1 MSIALSEGARIVI
14 RDWLRLKAGESLSI
28 ISDELHTLEALEM
41 RDQAAAAGASP
52 ILVIVP
58 SDSPQSGEL
67 FDQRCVAFMAANAI
81 LGATHNSI
89 MTTRA
94 IHDAVRAGS
103 RFLSLPLA
111 TNDGLSLLTS
121 DMMTMDPARAELL
134 AARVKPVLAG
144 ARMVHVTTEA
154 GTDLTCSALDR
165 SWNLFSGVCDR
176 SGVST
181 SVSFEISVSLVENRT
196 EGVLVLDGSMG
207 YIGLVEAPIR
217 LRYEAGRLVD
227 IETNRSGRQLA
238 DYLKT
243 FGDERMFVA
252 GEFGIGLNEKARCA
266 GNSYIEDESAY
277 GTFHIGMGRN
287 IALGG
292 KHYANGHFDLV
303 ALRPDLYVDD
313 TQIMKNGAL
322 LDQRP

>member
-1 MSIALSEGARIVI
+1 MSIALSDGARIVI
-14 RDWLRLKAGESLSI
+14 RDWLRLKPGESLSI
-28 ISDELHTLEALEM
+28 LSDELHTVEALEL

-58 SDSPQSGEL
+58 SGSPQSGEL
-67 FDQRCVAFMAANAI
+67 FDQRCVAFLEADAI

-94 IHDAVRAGS
+94 IHDAVRTGS

-134 AARVKPVLAG
+134 AARVKPFLAS

-154 GTDLTCSALDR
+154 GTDLKFTVQNR
-165 SWNLFSGVCDR
+165 SWNLFSGVCDTK
-176 SGVST
+176 SVST
-181 SVSFEISVSLVENRT
+181 SVSFEISVSLVEDRT

-207 YIGLVEAPIR
+207 YIGLVDAPIR
-217 LRYEAGRLVD
+217 LRYESGRLVD
-227 IETNRSGRQLA
+227 METNRSGRQLA

-243 FGDERMFVA
+243 FSDERMFVA
-252 GEFGIGLNEKARCA
+252 GELGIGLNEKAQCA

-303 ALRPDLYVDD
+303 AFRPDIYIDD
-313 TQIMKNGAL
+313 IKIMERGEL
-322 LDQRP
+322 LQHQ